1 VSNKLL
7 VALKA
12 MVLITTVILAV
23 VGIMYVLDMFAAE
36 NLRKIIEK
44 LASIIGIVTV
54 ASLIVIFLT
63 GKK

>member
-1 VSNKLL
+1 MSNKLL